1 MILPSTAAL
10 LLGVLTSL
18 AASTPLRES
27 TALDQPYTNTTTL
40 ERRGKTTDPWHFCS
54 NKNWSSFGE
63 RAFLAGLR
71 LMGKTD
77 DRQMRLDK
85 EAREQIPDY
94 YMGVRGMC
102 ENLWCGGNHSKGRG
116 VVFYLCLHDT
126 TPDGPYLSGD
136 LAQKFH
142 DGFYDCNGEREPQDD
157 PDNKSLAFHVW
168 EAGYDLHVEGG
179 KECSSDSLLIE
190 ERCHVVLSRD
200 RPLAALVRYKNSS
213 KQAQLSKAD
222 CGTAVYRPERRVSI
236 ETGTVE

>member
-54 NKNWSSFGE
+54 DKNWSSFGE

-77 DRQMRLDK
+77 DRQMRLVK

-179 KECSSDSLLIE
+179 YDGMKCPGDTKKTRFRRPSSLDS
-190 ERCHVVLSRD
+190 
-200 RPLAALVRYKNSS
+200 PPY
-213 KQAQLSKAD
+213 
-222 CGTAVYRPERRVSI
+222 T
-236 ETGTVE
+236 